1 MYVRH
6 TSHPALD
13 NVIFARKD
21 IDNGSVDPVISNHIF
36 DCKKKSSK
44 KGRGQNNKYNLA

>member
-36 DCKKKSSK
+36 DCKKSPLNTKEDK
-44 KGRGQNNKYNLA
+44 NQTNII

>member
-36 DCKKKSSK
+36 DCKKSPLK
-44 KGRGQNNKYNLA
+44 KEEDKNSNII